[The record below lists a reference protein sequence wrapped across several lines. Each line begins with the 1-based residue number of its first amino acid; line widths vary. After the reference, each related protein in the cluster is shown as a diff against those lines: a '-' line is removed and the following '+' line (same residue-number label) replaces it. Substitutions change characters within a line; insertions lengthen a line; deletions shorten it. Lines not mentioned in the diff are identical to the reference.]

1 MLFAAI
7 VINSLSVLILYILV
21 YTIFFKLVQIEE
33 RQNDIESV
41 NRLQDTQHQN
51 LIRDINYNNLVLK
64 AYLNKENEN
73 DPSNSPV
80 ETTTT
85 TTSST
90 GS

>member
-7 VINSLSVLILYILV
+7 VINSLSVLILYVLV

-33 RQNDIESV
+33 NQKDIEHTNS
-41 NRLQDTQHQN
+41 LQDTRHDN

-64 AYLNKENEN
+64 AYLNKQEY
-73 DPSNSPV
+73 P
-80 ETTTT
+80 TTD
-85 TTSST
+85 T